1 MFEKQEQVRGD
12 DYYFA
17 DRIIAGLAQFDVIGV
32 AGNTRLAPNHLSWH
46 TNHESGEP
54 DLPYLNGAL
63 ALQGFV
69 WLRMPL
75 SPNIL

>member
-69 WLRMPL
+69 
-75 SPNIL
+75 